1 MITESRLINN
11 SISDSEDMSYKAR
24 LINHIITELVQIH
37 ATALNAAKHAHAMA
51 TDKQNIPENK
61 YDTLGLE
68 SGYLAQ
74 GQAQRAAECSAEL
87 DAFKHI
93 IVKDFVAQ
101 DSITIGAL
109 VGIVDQHETPLW
121 VFLAP
126 SSGGTKFEFEGRKIM
141 VISASSPLGK
151 QLLGKELGDEYHIGQ
166 GSHSKH
172 YFITDII

>member
-11 SISDSEDMSYKAR
+11 RISDSEDMSYKAK
-24 LINHIITELVQIH
+24 LINHIISELEQIH

-51 TDKQNIPENK
+51 TDKQNISENK

-68 SGYLAQ
+68 SGY
-74 GQAQRAAECSAEL
+74 
-87 DAFKHI
+87 
-93 IVKDFVAQ
+93 
-101 DSITIGAL
+101 
-109 VGIVDQHETPLW
+109 
-121 VFLAP
+121 LAP

-172 YFITDII
+172 YCITDII

>member
-11 SISDSEDMSYKAR
+11 RISDSEDMSYKAK
-24 LINHIITELVQIH
+24 LINHIISELEQIH

-74 GQAQRAAECSAEL
+74 GQAKRAAEL

-101 DSITIGAL
+101 DIITVGDL
-109 VGIVDQHETPLW
+109 VGIFDQHETSLW

-151 QLLGKELGDEYHIGQ
+151 QLLGKELGDEYQIGQ

-172 YFITDII
+172 YCITDII